1 MMVLLSPSKT
11 MALRSH
17 PSITPTQPIFE
28 EVTKEVWS
36 EIEGV
41 DKDELQQWMQLS
53 PALTEAVYTLYHK
66 ENRKHGMA
74 LWSYTGTAFS
84 GLDAQTL
91 SPDTLRYAQDH
102 LGILSAMYGWARPL
116 DNLCQYRLEMALRSP
131 KTNIAY
137 HDFWRQRITEA
148 LSAHVNALDTRCL
161 LNLMSAEY
169 SKSVDWKLFPIDV
182 VSCSFLQ
189 KSPKGL
195 KNMAVHSKRARGLM
209 ARYVME
215 HRIQETNRL
224 KKFSEEDYQFSEAES
239 SEDRLVF
246 IR

>member
-116 DNLCQYRLEMALRSP
+116 DNLYQYRLEMALRSP

>member
-11 MALRSH
+11 MELTSH
-17 PSITPTQPIFE
+17 PTITPSQPIFE
-28 EVTKEVWS
+28 EVTKEIWS
-36 EIEGV
+36 EIQAV
-41 DKDELQQWMQLS
+41 DKEELQQWMKLS
-53 PALTEAVYTLYHK
+53 PTLTEAVYTMYNK
-66 ENRKHGMA
+66 ANRQHGIA

-91 SPDTLRYAQDH
+91 SPDNLRYAQDY
-102 LGILSAMYGWARPL
+102 LGILSALYGWVKPL
-116 DNLCQYRLEMALRSP
+116 DSLCQYRLEMALRSP

-137 HDFWRQRITEA
+137 HDFWRQRITGA
-148 LSAHVNALDTRCL
+148 LSAHVQALDTKYL

-169 SKSVDWKLFPIDV
+169 SKSVDWKLFPIDTI
-182 VSCSFLQ
+182 SCSFLQ

-195 KNMAVHSKRARGLM
+195 KNVAVHSKRARGLM
-209 ARYVME
+209 ARYVIE
-215 HRIQETNRL
+215 HRIHEIHRL
-224 KKFSEEDYQFSEAES
+224 KKFSAEDYQFSEAES

>member
-41 DKDELQQWMQLS
+41 DKDELQQWMKLS

-116 DNLCQYRLEMALRSP
+116 DNLYQYRLEMALRSP

>member
-41 DKDELQQWMQLS
+41 DKDELQQWMKLS

-91 SPDTLRYAQDH
+91 SPDTLRYAQDY

-195 KNMAVHSKRARGLM
+195 KNMAVHSKRAR
-209 ARYVME
+209 
-215 HRIQETNRL
+215 
-224 KKFSEEDYQFSEAES
+224 
-239 SEDRLVF
+239 
-246 IR
+246 

>member
-41 DKDELQQWMQLS
+41 GKDQLQQWMKLS

-116 DNLCQYRLEMALRSP
+116 DNLYQYRLEMALRSP

>member
-41 DKDELQQWMQLS
+41 DKDELQQWMKLS

-66 ENRKHGMA
+66 ENRKQGMA

-215 HRIQETNRL
+215 HRIHETNRL
-224 KKFSEEDYQFSEAES
+224 KKFSAEDYQFSEAES

>member
-11 MALRSH
+11 MELTSH
-17 PSITPTQPIFE
+17 PTITPSQPIFE
-28 EVTKEVWS
+28 EVTKEIWS
-36 EIEGV
+36 EIQGV
-41 DKDELQQWMQLS
+41 DKDELQQWMKLS

-66 ENRKHGMA
+66 ENRKQGMA

-137 HDFWRQRITEA
+137 HDFWRQRITGS
-148 LSAHVNALDTRCL
+148 LSAHVQALDTKYF

-169 SKSVDWKLFPIDV
+169 SKSVDWKLFPIDTI
-182 VSCSFLQ
+182 SCSFLQ

-195 KNMAVHSKRARGLM
+195 KNVAVHSKRARGLM
-209 ARYVME
+209 ARYVIE
-215 HRIQETNRL
+215 HRIYEIHRL
-224 KKFSEEDYQFSEAES
+224 KKFSAEDYQFSEAES

>member
-11 MALRSH
+11 MELTSH
-17 PSITPTQPIFE
+17 PTLTPSQPLFE
-28 EVTKEVWS
+28 EVTKEIWC
-36 EIEGV
+36 EIQGV
-41 DKDELQQWMQLS
+41 KKDELRQWMKLS
-53 PALTEAVYTLYHK
+53 PALTEAVHTMYHTK
-66 ENRKHGMA
+66 NRQHGMA

-91 SPDTLRYAQDH
+91 SLDTLCYAQDH
-102 LGILSAMYGWARPL
+102 LGILSGMYGWVRPL
-116 DNLCQYRLEMALRSP
+116 DSLCQYRLEMALRRP

-137 HDFWRQRITEA
+137 NDFWRQRITEA
-148 LSAHVNALDTRCL
+148 LSAHVNALDTKYL

-189 KSPKGL
+189 KSSKGL
-195 KNMAVHSKRARGLM
+195 KTMAVHSKRARGLM

-215 HRIQETNRL
+215 HRIHEIYRL
-224 KKFSEEDYQFSEAES
+224 KKFSAEDYQFSEVES

>member
-41 DKDELQQWMQLS
+41 GKDQLQQWMKLS

-91 SPDTLRYAQDH
+91 SPDTLRYTQDH

>member
-11 MALRSH
+11 MELTSH
-17 PSITPTQPIFE
+17 PTLTPSQPIFE
-28 EVTKEVWS
+28 AASNEVWS
-36 EIEGV
+36 DIQGV
-41 DKDELQQWMQLS
+41 KKDELRQWMKLS
-53 PALTEAVYTLYHK
+53 PALTEAVYTMYHA
-66 ENRKHGMA
+66 ETRQQGMA

-84 GLDAQTL
+84 GLNAQTL

-102 LGILSAMYGWARPL
+102 LGILSALYGILRPL
-116 DNLCQYRLEMALRSP
+116 DSLCQYRLEMALRSP
-131 KTNIAY
+131 KTNVAY
-137 HDFWRQRITEA
+137 HDFWRKRNTEV
-148 LSAHVNALDTRCL
+148 LHAHVNALDTKYL

-169 SKSVDWKLFPIDV
+169 SKSVDWNLFPIDV

-195 KNMAVHSKRARGLM
+195 KNVAVHSKRARGLM

-215 HRIQETNRL
+215 HRIHEINCL
-224 KKFSEEDYQFSEAES
+224 KKFSVEDYQFSEAES
-239 SEDRLVF
+239 SEDLLVF

>member
-41 DKDELQQWMQLS
+41 DKDELQQWMHLS

-131 KTNIAY
+131 NTNIAY

-215 HRIQETNRL
+215 HRIHETNRL